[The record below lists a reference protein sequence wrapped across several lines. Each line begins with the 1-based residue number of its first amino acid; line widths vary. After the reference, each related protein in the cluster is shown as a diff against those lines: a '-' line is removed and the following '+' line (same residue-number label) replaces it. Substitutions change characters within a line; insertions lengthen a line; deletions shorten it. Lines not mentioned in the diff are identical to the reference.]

1 MIPDF
6 LKKDKYVTGLLIGLV
21 APVVLYGLI
30 YLLDLL
36 LFSIFNTHLTA
47 QYHYLYLLSIAVNI
61 ILFRYYFVS
70 LKTEKTGK
78 GILLITIAYIL
89 IYFFLYY
96 KQ

>member
-30 YLLDLL
+30 YLLDML
-36 LFSIFNTHLTA
+36 LFSIFNAHLTS